1 MNVFRSA
8 HTIDR
13 YFPESSATDLDINP
27 DGTSNSG
34 KAGKS
39 VRMHERVALAPV
51 NEIEKETFLRVYS
64 GDQLY
69 NHPDTISPLDGTELF
84 GDDTA
89 VHWDYG
95 CGRGEYIVDL
105 ASRNPDK
112 KYVGVDLHYRS
123 LLLGVRMAADAQLN
137 NVRFIRADA
146 KLLSPF
152 IPDQRSD
159 SASVHFPAPLPSK
172 QGAFY
177 GMPDPQLASNIH
189 RTLEAKNAPFEFAS
203 DSEPYFRFRMRELGF
218 QGLFNCDL
226 SEISAGLGETTTPT
240 RYQRVWESK
249 GIKTHRAILR
259 KKD

>member
-1 MNVFRSA
+1 MSFMNVFRSA

-152 IPDQRSD
+152 IARLNSVFTKKSFYHHFSGFISLIF
-159 SASVHFPAPLPSK
+159 SAFKKTIILITSSSL
-172 QGAFY
+172 
-177 GMPDPQLASNIH
+177 
-189 RTLEAKNAPFEFAS
+189 TL
-203 DSEPYFRFRMRELGF
+203 
-218 QGLFNCDL
+218 
-226 SEISAGLGETTTPT
+226 
-240 RYQRVWESK
+240 
-249 GIKTHRAILR
+249 
-259 KKD
+259 